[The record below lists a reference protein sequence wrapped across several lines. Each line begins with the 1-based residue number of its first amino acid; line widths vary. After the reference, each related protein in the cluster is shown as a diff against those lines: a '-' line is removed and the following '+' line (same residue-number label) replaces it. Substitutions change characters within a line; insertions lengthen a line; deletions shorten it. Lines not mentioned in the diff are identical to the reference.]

1 MRDPLFE
8 KYLTAVV
15 EILSW
20 KVVLAVV
27 LMGLVSLSEGIGLM
41 LLIPLLQQT
50 GLDVY
55 QGSLG
60 TVARFLSRAFEFVHL
75 EARLPT
81 VLGFYLTVA
90 VLIGCLSRWES
101 ILKFQ
106 LVYRFVSALR
116 LRLYDAVGRT
126 SWEFFARLR
135 SSSIAHVLTTEV
147 ERVGAATFHLM
158 QLVSLAAISL
168 TYIGFAFALSWGMT
182 AVVFVAGILLLL
194 AQRRQL
200 VVARAAGRDTSEE
213 TRGLFAAISEHLSGM
228 KTARCHGLDLQ
239 LAESFS
245 AQTSKVKVAS
255 LRSVFNQADTKFR
268 LDLGHTLILGA
279 ILYASIELVQ
289 IAAAEV
295 LLLLYLY
302 ARLMPRLSG
311 VLQSYQGFMNLLPAY
326 AAVSELEEE
335 CVAAPVVR
343 TSHAQDIELREGIHL
358 KGVSFQHDRPVL
370 EDLTLSVEAGR
381 VTAIVGPSGAGKST
395 IAELVIGLIQPHRG
409 SVWVDNTPL
418 APEHLSS
425 WRRQIGY
432 VSQDGFLF
440 HDTVRANLLWANPQA
455 TAEQIKRALC
465 MASAG
470 FVERLPER
478 LDTIVGDRG
487 ILLSAGEKQ
496 RLAIA
501 RALIREPSL
510 LILDEATSQLDSEN
524 EENVLN
530 AMDQLRGY
538 TTILTIGHRPSTV
551 HRADTIHILDAG
563 TIIESGPWNEL
574 TKRVGGRFPILSLAH
589 GVEAD
594 LDGQAPPARSASEIE
609 GHGSGH
615 GPLTGTSVS
624 RRLDPVANSNEGH
637 RDNDGKGQKQ
647 GSAGIAP

>member
-1 MRDPLFE
+1 MRDSLFE
-8 KYLTAVV
+8 KYLTAVA

-20 KVVLAVV
+20 QAVLAVV

-41 LLIPLLQQT
+41 LLIPLLHQT

-55 QGSLG
+55 QGSMG
-60 TVARFLSRAFEFVHL
+60 TVARFLSSVFAFMHL

-90 VLIGCLSRWES
+90 VLIGGLSRWES

-116 LRLYDAVGRT
+116 LRLYDALGRT
-126 SWEFFARLR
+126 SWEFFTRLR

-158 QLVSLAAISL
+158 QLVSLAVISL
-168 TYIGFAFALSWGMT
+168 TYIGFAFALSWVMT

-200 VVARAAGRDTSEE
+200 IVARVAGRETSEE

-239 LAESFS
+239 LANSFS

-255 LRSVFNQADTKFR
+255 LRSVSNQADTKFR

-279 ILYASIELVQ
+279 ILYTSIELVQ

-311 VLQSYQGFMNLLPAY
+311 VLQSYQGFVNLLPAY
-326 AAVSELEEE
+326 GAVSELEEG

-343 TSHAQDIELREGIHL
+343 TSHAQDIELKEAIHL
-358 KGVSFQHDRPVL
+358 KGVSFQHDRRPVL

-395 IAELVIGLIQPHRG
+395 IAELVIGLMQPHRG
-409 SVWVDNTPL
+409 SVWVDNIPL
-418 APEHLSS
+418 APEHSSS

-455 TAEQIKRALC
+455 TAEQIKRALR

-501 RALIREPSL
+501 RALIREPAL

-524 EENVLN
+524 EQNVLN
-530 AMDQLRGY
+530 AMDQLRGS

-551 HRADTIHILDAG
+551 HRADTIHVLDAG
-563 TIIESGPWNEL
+563 AIVQSGPWNEL
-574 TKRVGGRFPILSLAH
+574 TEKNNGGRFPILSLAH
-589 GVEAD
+589 GMDAD
-594 LDGQAPPARSASEIE
+594 LDRQVPPARSTRRSKATVQD
-609 GHGSGH
+609 
-615 GPLTGTSVS
+615 TG
-624 RRLDPVANSNEGH
+624 R
-637 RDNDGKGQKQ
+637 
-647 GSAGIAP
+647 